1 MSNTELF
8 FIGTDFTPIVKNS
21 NGRKTYGFGF
31 FGKID
36 GVTFV
41 PNGEKKGPK
50 GCLASLYNNQE
61 KQFDILRGFLYAAQ
75 DNVDD
80 MILDPSLRDEDKL
93 LFDYYNQTM
102 YFGGLVGVVSIKDF
116 EYEGKP
122 YDITLQINTR
132 MDSIGGEG
140 GFACSNAEEKG
151 KEKFKPFFLMTLL
164 FDGFIPLGGSAVNND
179 SEALTDML
187 LLYSFVEKYKKAYVK
202 GYYKTYHGIQRNDSH
217 FKGSI
222 DIARQMRLNCGLN
235 NGKIAY
241 SYREKGE
248 LNYINHLIIA
258 AYEQLKGKYR
268 EQTNFAFKGSLEARD
283 SLESLRFLASY
294 PLYTKKTLIAKTSN
308 PISHPFYTEYED
320 LRKTCLKILREEKM
334 SLFNGD
340 KSEKVEGVLMYVPD
354 LWEKYLEKFFENLKF
369 KAQDQI
375 KIMDVNS
382 SQKYEQNTRPDF
394 VFYNEDNPYMILDA
408 KFKPGWL
415 AVAQNGRVGD
425 LLLPDYDK
433 CIRDMVSINADA
445 AGVIFPTKEK
455 IVSKDTCFEKGKDGK
470 SFEYVHSISKF
481 NSKQKFYTF
490 PIYVPSAEG
499 SFGIWRRSFIDSCK
513 GVFEKINRVIKKHS

>member
-8 FIGTDFTPIVKNS
+8 FIGTDFSPIVKNN
-21 NGRKTYGFGF
+21 NGRKTYGFRF

-36 GVTFV
+36 GKTFA
-41 PNGEKKGPK
+41 PNGEKRGQKGD
-50 GCLASLYNNQE
+50 LASFYADKE
-61 KQFDILRGFLYAAQ
+61 KQFDILSRFLSKAQ
-75 DNVDD
+75 DNIDD
-80 MILDPSLRDEDKL
+80 MVLDSSLRDEDKY
-93 LFDYYNQTM
+93 LFDYHNQTM
-102 YFGGLVGVVSIKDF
+102 YFGGLVGVISIKDF
-116 EYEGKP
+116 EYEGKH

-132 MDSIGGEG
+132 MDSNGLEDCLAYDADEAGQ
-140 GFACSNAEEKG
+140 
-151 KEKFKPFFLMTLL
+151 EKFKPFFLMTLL
-164 FDGFIPLGGSAVNND
+164 FDGFIPLGDSKVNND

-202 GYYKTYHGIQRNDSH
+202 GYYKTYHNIQRNDSR

-222 DIARQMRLNCGLN
+222 DVARQIRLNGGLN

-241 SYREKGE
+241 SYKEKGE
-248 LNYINHLIIA
+248 FNYINHLIIE
-258 AYEQLKGKYR
+258 AYEQLKRKYR
-268 EQTNFAFKGSLEARD
+268 EQTNFAFKGSIEARD
-283 SLESLRFLASY
+283 SLESLKFLVSY
-294 PLYTKKTLIAKTSN
+294 PQYTKKTLIAKTSN
-308 PISHPFYTEYED
+308 PMSHPFYTEYEQ
-320 LRKTCLKILREEKM
+320 LRKTCIKILREEKT

-340 KSEKVEGVLMYVPD
+340 KSEQVEGVLMYVPD
-354 LWEKYLEKFFENLKF
+354 LWEKYLEKYFRGLRF

-382 SQKYEQNTRPDF
+382 SQDYQQSTRPDF

-415 AVAQNGRVGD
+415 SVAQSGRIGD

-455 IVSKDTCFEKGKDGK
+455 ITSKGSCFEKKEDGN
-470 SFEYVHSISKF
+470 SFDYVHSISKF
-481 NSKQKFYTF
+481 NSTQKFYTF
-490 PIYVPSAEG
+490 PIFVPSVEG
-499 SFGIWRRSFIDSCK
+499 NFESWRKSFINGCK
-513 GVFEKINRVIKKHS
+513 DTFEKINDVIKSYS